1 MGTLDQAKQHFQQKE
16 TKHIEIPEWGDDN
29 GPLIIYAEPLT
40 LQDKQRIYKKAKEG
54 ELVSLAYVLIWFA
67 KDKDGE
73 KLFTIEDKRT
83 LLKAVDPNVLARA
96 ANIILEAP
104 SADDIKKK

>member
-1 MGTLDQAKQHFQQKE
+1 MSILDNAKQHFQEKE
-16 TKHIEIPEWGDDN
+16 TKHIEVPEWGDEN

-73 KLFTIEDKRT
+73 KIFTIEDKRALT
-83 LLKAVDPNVLARA
+83 TAVDPNVLADI
-96 ANIILEAP
+96 ANVILEAP
-104 SADDIKKK
+104 DVEDIKKK

>member
-1 MGTLDQAKQHFQQKE
+1 MSILDNAKQHFSEKE
-16 TKHIEIPEWGDDN
+16 VKHIEVPEWGDEN

-40 LQDKQRIYKKAKEG
+40 LQDKQKIYKKAKEG
-54 ELVSLAYVLIWFA
+54 ELISLAYVLIWFA

-83 LLKAVDPNVLARA
+83 LLNAVDPNVLARA
-96 ANIILEAP
+96 ANIVLEAP
-104 SADDIKKK
+104 SVDDIKKK